1 MGRVSRTD
9 LAGAALRIVRPFE
22 AARRGE
28 RFMSGVVVESDID
41 ILDYLR
47 TAGPATVSQLARHF
61 SVTPTA
67 VRQRLG
73 RLVAEGLVDRFVQ
86 REGRGRP
93 RHVYRI
99 TGKGRLR
106 IGSNYADLACALWHA
121 IRRFPDDAT
130 QQRII
135 SMVAEELTRMYLP
148 QMSGLTTSERMSDV
162 VRILGQRRL
171 PFVIEG
177 ETASAANSH
186 ASNNGFR
193 SAEPSEE
200 RGVTANFSGAPNS
213 GNGSGQRTPSLVAAA
228 CPYPDLAE
236 VDPSICEFERL
247 WLSELL
253 GTPVHLAE
261 CRRDGGHRCRFEVVC
276 GDT

>member
-1 MGRVSRTD
+1 MT
-9 LAGAALRIVRPFE
+9 
-22 AARRGE
+22 
-28 RFMSGVVVESDID
+28 GVVVESDID

-121 IRRFPDDAT
+121 IRKIPDDAT
-130 QQRII
+130 QKRII
-135 SMVAEELTRMYLP
+135 TLVAEELTRMYLP
-148 QMSGLTTSERMSDV
+148 QMSGLTVSERMGDV

-171 PFVIEG
+171 PFLIEG
-177 ETASAANSH
+177 ETVHATACNNEAGGTNLRDRPPGEAVSPANPEDAS
-186 ASNNGFR
+186 
-193 SAEPSEE
+193 EPGHLA
-200 RGVTANFSGAPNS
+200 RKKA
-213 GNGSGQRTPSLVAAA
+213 PSLVAAA

-236 VDPSICEFERL
+236 IDPSICEFERL

-253 GTPVHLAE
+253 GAPVHLAE
-261 CRRDGGHRCRFEVVC
+261 CRRNGGHRCRFEVVC
-276 GDT
+276 GDA

>member
-1 MGRVSRTD
+1 MT
-9 LAGAALRIVRPFE
+9 
-22 AARRGE
+22 
-28 RFMSGVVVESDID
+28 GVVVESDID

-121 IRRFPDDAT
+121 IRKIPNET
-130 QQRII
+130 IQKQII
-135 SMVAEELTRMYLP
+135 NMVADELTRMYLP
-148 QMSGLTTSERMSDV
+148 QMSGLTASERMGDV

-171 PFVIEG
+171 PFLVESG
-177 ETASAANSH
+177 ASQRAGIVAE
-186 ASNNGFR
+186 ASNNDLGGPACSADGSAGAGFIGASQSGSSPGPR
-193 SAEPSEE
+193 SPA
-200 RGVTANFSGAPNS
+200 
-213 GNGSGQRTPSLVAAA
+213 LIAAA

-236 VDPSICEFERL
+236 VDPSICEFERI

-253 GTPVHLAE
+253 GAPVQLAE
-261 CRRDGGHRCRFEVVC
+261 CRRDGGHRCRFEVVSV
-276 GDT
+276 DT